1 MKGMS
6 SLGLLPGSGGWFF
19 PAYWAW
25 KILEVPQLECWP
37 GGNNPGTAFYLGWA
51 KAGQDRGGGARKELV
66 ATVRAR
72 LVQVRVE
79 AIL

>member
-1 MKGMS
+1 M
-6 SLGLLPGSGGWFF
+6 GLLPGSGGRFL

-25 KILEVPQLECWP
+25 KILVVLQLECCP
-37 GGNNPGTAFYLGWA
+37 GGNNPGTAFYLGRG
-51 KAGQDRGGGARKELV
+51 KTGQDRGRARKELV

-72 LVQVRVE
+72 LVQIRVE